1 MSRIK
6 KSRNISRKNSQRRSR
21 RNTYRRSK
29 KVKRSKRNTYRRSR
43 KVKRSKRN
51 TYRRSRKVKRSERNT
66 YRRSRKVKRSKR
78 NTYRRS
84 RSNALKNLRGGA
96 NPLNLDE
103 IKVDMPVQLISDS
116 SKHGIVSYIL
126 RKSEKV
132 IVIMDDGLGRQ
143 AVAIKDLIAR
153 QPALKPAVTQPL
165 QTLAA
170 TGADNS
176 GDELI
181 GTWLEKQSISRDI
194 ESILKDNGIDTLN
207 HLLEIFKEE
216 GDFEFLFPDDVI
228 PANFVDTGKQ
238 LWDAIE
244 KENQKSAAV
253 KQQAGPLPTQV
264 KVSPVAQQLGTIEKE
279 NQKSAAV
286 KQQAGPLPTQV
297 KVSPVAQQLGTIGL
311 FRPGLYGA
319 PKGAAVT
326 ENATA
331 RAEVSS
337 AKEPPPGWELRESTN
352 NPGRSFFLHLVTGKT
367 QWTPPTAQD
376 IADADIAAAA
386 LPAAQQAAAARDIT
400 EPRTDTIILSDDQAA
415 RLQPSRAVQG
425 DDPDVSIVELLRL
438 RKQRKHEVE
447 AQPAAATQAS
457 SMTTTLSPEP
467 EPHPQTIADFLESKF
482 PTLQRKL
489 KDYLIEIK
497 GGGEKDYLSEYNEG
511 TLCDSLPGV
520 QNGIALQVLQNA
532 EEIDILKRRI
542 VSGDGERSAT
552 ARQSSAA
559 LGGMMGVL
567 SRPIA
572 AARARA
578 RGLGP
583 GGGQEEQ
590 RQPSENQELSEE
602 EPKQQKLLKDM
613 EENYYHHLGW
623 YKVISDKG
631 IQQRQGPSQQIADFK
646 KHETVPTLEV
656 NELFRISELSTQV
669 PWKTKE
675 GREPIY
681 VVRGKTNHGG
691 WVTLNIKKVEPYEVR
706 TTGRRRGRNERQG
719 QSVSRPSASDEETR
733 QGASQAPAS
742 YGVSGTMSNRSVE
755 EYILDGSVSGAL

>member
-29 KVKRSKRNTYRRSR
+29 

-238 LWDAIE
+238 LWDA
-244 KENQKSAAV
+244 
-253 KQQAGPLPTQV
+253 
-264 KVSPVAQQLGTIEKE
+264 IEKE